1 MRFKAVLER
10 AGNGLGWTTVRVPF
24 NPQETWTQMRRLRV
38 RAKVLGRKAP
48 AVEFRT
54 SLFPLPGE
62 NGHYVLLVNKRVQRE
77 AGIALGSFAEFSLEA
92 DLEPRPAELPDELA
106 SLLDEEPGLHQYYNG
121 LSESMRREIG
131 KWVTDVKSDA
141 SRMKRAEQ
149 MAERLLGAME
159 GEQQLRQSSLWLF
172 ETGRKQK

>member
-1 MRFKAVLER
+1 MANRPMRFKAVLER

-54 SLFPLPGE
+54 SLFPVPGE
-62 NGHYVLLVNKRVQRE
+62 NGLYVLLVNKRVHRE

-106 SLLDEEPGLHQYYNG
+106 SLLDEEAGLGDYYDS

-131 KWVTDVKSDA
+131 KWVTNVKSDA
-141 SRMKRAEQ
+141 SRMK
-149 MAERLLGAME
+149 
-159 GEQQLRQSSLWLF
+159 
-172 ETGRKQK
+172 

>member
-54 SLFPLPGE
+54 SLFPVPGE

-92 DLEPRPAELPDELA
+92 DLAVFIERPRNPALVA
-106 SLLDEEPGLHQYYNG
+106 SKIMSLKTNITNNQFFTLWMTGWFVYYY
-121 LSESMRREIG
+121 LIISKHM
-131 KWVTDVKSDA
+131 
-141 SRMKRAEQ
+141 
-149 MAERLLGAME
+149 
-159 GEQQLRQSSLWLF
+159 
-172 ETGRKQK
+172 